1 MPSILIQHNIENFKK
16 CLKVLKKGVL
26 MRALILSDVRIL
38 ALEKK
43 KQNDQTDII
52 PCFVLAVARPLPP
65 IIACYSSLLT
75 LLWLIAAVLVS
86 FDSYTAVVSH
96 RLQCT

>member
-26 MRALILSDVRIL
+26 MRAIILSDVRLL

-43 KQNDQTDII
+43 NRMIKQI
-52 PCFVLAVARPLPP
+52 
-65 IIACYSSLLT
+65 
-75 LLWLIAAVLVS
+75 S
-86 FDSYTAVVSH
+86 FHA
-96 RLQCT
+96 LF